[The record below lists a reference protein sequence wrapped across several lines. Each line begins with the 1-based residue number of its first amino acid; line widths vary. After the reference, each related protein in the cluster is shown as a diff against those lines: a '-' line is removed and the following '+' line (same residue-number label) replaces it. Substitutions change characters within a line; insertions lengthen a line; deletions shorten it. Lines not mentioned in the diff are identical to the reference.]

1 MDPRD
6 GEKRTHRDPS
16 SASRGR
22 DRGQPAP
29 ITDHLSAPDRDPHQ
43 LHKQLVAAQQDV
55 VASLMDL
62 NAIIGSPA
70 PLPRT
75 TRDLKNAS
83 TR

>member
-1 MDPRD
+1 M
-6 GEKRTHRDPS
+6 T
-16 SASRGR
+16 GR
-22 DRGQPAP
+22 SEHIETPAQLRVVEIAGNLRR

-43 LHKQLVAAQQDV
+43 LHKQLVAAQQDM

-75 TRDLKNAS
+75 TRDLNTAS
-83 TR
+83 IR